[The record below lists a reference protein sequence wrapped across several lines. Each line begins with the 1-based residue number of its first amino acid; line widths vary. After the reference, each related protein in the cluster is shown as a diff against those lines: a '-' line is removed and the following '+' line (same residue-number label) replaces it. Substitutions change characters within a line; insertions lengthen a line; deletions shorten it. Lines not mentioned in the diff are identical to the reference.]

1 MNSPEI
7 ACGINVYCT
16 GPDAADLPSALDD
29 MAELGYSHIALSPI
43 SEDATDVAALKKA
56 LNDSGIRPI
65 PMAGQ
70 APQANV
76 ASADEAVRAR
86 GLDLLKSSIDLAH
99 DLEADQLNGVVY
111 ALFGDHQEPFSAERI
126 AESARLVGQAA
137 DYAAQAGIRMTFEV
151 VNRYETSMLNTAAQA
166 IDYVRQSG
174 SDNLFV
180 HLDSYHMGIEE
191 ADIPGAIR
199 SALPVLGYL
208 ELGQSGRGS
217 LLTGSVDIR
226 AAVQAAKEAGYT
238 GRFGLEAFTRQLL
251 VTGGANALAIWRRTY
266 SDPHAVAAEAVDII
280 RSVYAEQ

>member
-1 MNSPEI
+1 MSPPR
-7 ACGINVYCT
+7 T
-16 GPDAADLPSALDD
+16 RQ
-29 MAELGYSHIALSPI
+29 
-43 SEDATDVAALKKA
+43 
-56 LNDSGIRPI
+56 SG
-65 PMAGQ
+65 
-70 APQANV
+70 
-76 ASADEAVRAR
+76 R

-99 DLEADQLNGVVY
+99 ELEADQLNGVVY
-111 ALFGDHQEPFSAERI
+111 ALFGDHQEPFSGERI

-251 VTGGANALAIWRRTY
+251 LPVVRMPCYLAPDLP
-266 SDPHAVAAEAVDII
+266 DPHAVAAEAVDII

>member
-7 ACGINVYCT
+7 ACGVNVYCS
-16 GPDAADLPSALDD
+16 GPDAPDLPAALDD
-29 MAELGYSHIALSPI
+29 MAGVGYSHIALSPF
-43 SEDATDVAALKKA
+43 SKDDLDVAALKKA
-56 LNDSGIRPI
+56 LADSGVRPI
-65 PMAGQ
+65 PMSGQ
-70 APQANV
+70 APDANV
-76 ASADEAVRAR
+76 SSPDEAVRAK

-99 DLEADQLNGVVY
+99 ELGADQLNGVVY

-137 DYAAQAGIRMTFEV
+137 DYAKGAGIRMTFEV
-151 VNRYETSMLNTAAQA
+151 VNRYETSMLNTAVQA

-191 ADIPGAIR
+191 ADIPAAVR

-226 AAVQAAKEAGYT
+226 GAVQAAKDAGYT

-251 VTGGANALAIWRRTY
+251 PAGGANGLAIWRQTY
-266 SDPHAVAAEAVDII
+266 TDPHALAAEAVDIV
-280 RSVYAEQ
+280 RSVYAGQ